1 MRLEKRQF
9 RLFYFGFFSLYSLSR
24 DFLHHNF
31 LKVNPRLCRG
41 LLEFDISG
49 MLQLWPGGKELLGKK
64 HRPGWPSSWRLR
76 PASAGYGGP
85 IGRYPIRNSE
95 CGIRNSLLL
104 FPFRIPQSAFRI
116 LVARLVHEMEA
127 ASWFLPRRSLP
138 PGLRTLSLYYQGY
151 FRDTRRANVGRQKR
165 GWKFFGKKEG
175 VAESI
180 FGHPGITPSRL
191 GHFAKAA
198 KKVPSSRLRRS
209 KRESLSFALEIT
221 STACFVEFTGWRFTL
236 KRMSPGRTPARSA
249 GLPG

>member
-1 MRLEKRQF
+1 
-9 RLFYFGFFSLYSLSR
+9 
-24 DFLHHNF
+24 
-31 LKVNPRLCRG
+31 
-41 LLEFDISG
+41 
-49 MLQLWPGGKELLGKK
+49 MLGLWPGGKELPGKK
-64 HRPGWPSSWRLR
+64 HRPGGPSSWRLR
-76 PASAGYGGP
+76 RASAEWGGL

-180 FGHPGITPSRL
+180 FGHPGYYPIPPWSFRQS
-191 GHFAKAA
+191 GE
-198 KKVPSSRLRRS
+198 
-209 KRESLSFALEIT
+209 ESPLLAPKEEQEGIAIL
-221 STACFVEFTGWRFTL
+221 CFGNHL
-236 KRMSPGRTPARSA
+236 D
-249 GLPG
+249 GLFR